1 MMGISREQ
9 IQAATALGG
18 GAGTIA
24 ARLGLTVNQLRSAW
38 RQHRMPLKLMTR
50 DEIAAAAPL
59 DWLQAGLKSKTV
71 SQLAQERGLP
81 ENTLRAHIERLG
93 LAVDPAVVNE
103 ARRLGAIKAAAKA
116 HRGPRGPYSK
126 SGDAIDD
133 DMPAI
138 DLEAPGDPMGKLLA
152 GAAFSDNMRAAARR
166 NDFMRGQPP
175 VQVGA
180 PCSSL
185 VRE

>member
-1 MMGISREQ
+1 MGISREQ

-38 RQHRMPLKLMTR
+38 RQYRMPVKLMTR
-50 DEIAAAAPL
+50 DEIAAAAPR
-59 DWLQAGLKSKTV
+59 DWLQAGLQSKTV
-71 SQLAQERGLP
+71 SQLAQEKGLP
-81 ENTLRAHIERLG
+81 ENTLRGHIERLG
-93 LAVDPAVVNE
+93 LAADPAVVNE
-103 ARRLGAIKAAAKA
+103 ARRLGAIKGAACTS
-116 HRGPRGPYSK
+116 RGRRGAYSK
-126 SGDAIDD
+126 SGDAIGR

-152 GAAFSDNMRAAARR
+152 GAAFSDNPRAAVRR
-166 NDFMRGQPP
+166 NDFMRAQQPM
-175 VQVGA
+175 QGGMG
-180 PCSSL
+180 CSSL